1 MENEKTYT
9 LTFTESQIFDLQDI
23 LDSILDDYMDLIDN
37 PKTDDEKSLSRE
49 IRVTV
54 VDETMK
60 LFEVVKTKVNE
71 IFAEEEI

>member
-23 LDSILDDYMDLIDN
+23 LDSLLDDYMDLIDN